1 MHKYYV
7 ILIAVVLSCLPALAT
22 QPVVAIHVSEL
33 TQAMETIPATP
44 PTPTDTGFQWWNPDW
59 HYLVMPETI
68 KEALRSDGTPYVVV
82 TDSDIS
88 AGKLLAPDGSPNYPI
103 VISLASE
110 SVRDDEITPLIN
122 YVSAGGYLL
131 VGSSA
136 FTRNPDGTTRG
147 DFALASSL
155 GMHMAN
161 ANLQDWIRTSTITVV
176 SPHRLV
182 SHLPSGTLNWQMPRF
197 AEDDGYNYQDTWQTV
212 AGDATVIVATDNGV
226 PMISVK
232 NYGKG
237 TFIYYAAMQP
247 MMAYSGWGPGMYAY
261 GIFRNSIQWAFEAAA
276 LPIFKLSPWPYP
288 YNAAYMMRHD
298 FEDYQ
303 DHISSIESSAEADN
317 AVGAKGD
324 YYFCTGTL
332 RVEMNNSPSVI
343 ASLRRAVSLYGATIG
358 SHNGGLPNPNYP
370 GEPISTYSYWHWG
383 PDEVLNDTIPGY
395 ANGAAYATSSIAA
408 SLADVDSWMS
418 GLDVNTRTWV
428 SPWFTATREQSL
440 QIVQQL
446 GIQTSG
452 EQKISPFP
460 HWTLST
466 QTPQTRHNFVN
477 IPASDWFVG
486 SDVAQSMEGH
496 AGAST
501 IDPLVDYYYSIGA
514 LINLYSHS
522 LSTDPL
528 PSIYLHYTAAKPAIW
543 PTNASSIYTWWT
555 NRSLVQ
561 IVPAYT
567 IQGNRFVITAA
578 VSGAV
583 DPQTAVE
590 LAIPNWAMASAGIQV
605 KVNGAFADP
614 STYRIYNQGLKIL
627 VGTSVST
634 VEVSYPLT
642 AGPTAADDTYS
653 VLSSSALAISAPGV
667 LSNDSN
673 PAGGGLTAVLATE
686 PMHGVLSF
694 NADGS
699 FTYTP
704 SAGFVGTDVFGYYAT
719 DGTSQSRVAAVNIN
733 VLSAFPPPTAAND
746 DYRTAQNATLNI
758 PAPGVLTNDS
768 SNGNGSLTAT
778 LMSSPIYGTVSL
790 NGDGSFT
797 YVPNAGFSGVDT
809 FTYKAFGAGLGSNTA
824 TVSITVTAPGATVL
838 FSDDFSGAPGPDPL
852 WLTVTGTWN
861 VANGIMQGSSPAGN
875 YGNAYVNGTWTN
887 YSLQGQVQFPTGAFA
902 GGLGGYVNSSTGAH
916 YAAWIYP
923 ESTPG
928 GLATLRLIK
937 FQNWNTWSTLSQASI
952 PAVGSSPH
960 TVVMTFQGNAI
971 QVSVDATQYV
981 SFTDTT
987 SPLLSGGISLDMWT
1001 SGMPY
1006 TLTFD
1011 NILVQ
1016 SVSTSPVAQND
1027 SYQTT
1032 QDSTL
1037 TVTAPGVLSNDSS
1050 NGNGIMTAAAV
1061 APPVHGSL
1069 SLNTDGSY
1077 TYTPT
1082 SGFSGV
1088 DTFTYQASAGGLL
1101 SNTATVTINV
1111 TASGNSLLFSDDFSG
1126 QPGPDPLWVTV
1137 SGTWN
1142 VSNGVM
1148 QGSSAGG
1155 NYGYAYASGSWTDYT
1170 LQGQV
1175 QFLSG
1180 GYGGGLGGRLNSS
1193 TGAHYAT
1200 WIYPETSSGGPATLR
1215 LIKFQ
1220 DWTTWSTLSQVSLPA
1235 VGTIPHTLVVTL
1247 QNNGIQVSVDG
1258 VQYLNVTDASNPFLS
1273 GGVSM
1278 DMWTSTPYTLTFDN
1292 ILVQALSSAPVA
1304 QNDNYQTT
1312 QGTALTVSAPG
1323 VLGNDTGGS
1332 GATAIL
1338 ATSPANGTLV
1348 LQADGS
1354 FTYTPSAGF
1363 TGSDSFTYQASFGGK
1378 SSNIATVT
1386 VTVTP
1391 IAVASVVLNPVNV
1404 AGGTSS
1410 VGTLTLNA
1418 PAPNGGALV
1427 TLNSSNPQLA
1437 AVPANVTVAANGT
1450 AATFAVTTSPVAS
1463 NTPVTVSASYNSTAK
1478 SATLTVLSP
1487 VLSGVSLN
1495 PSSIQGGSAASGTVT
1510 LNAPAPTGD
1519 AAVTLLSSDTSTAT
1533 VPASVVVAANAN
1545 TATFTVNTN
1554 PVASN
1559 TSLTI
1564 SAIYNGTTQTAALTV
1579 TPAGLSAVTLSPA
1592 SVNGGTPSTGTLT
1605 LNGPAPAGGAVV
1617 TLSSNNTAAATVSP
1631 NVTIAANATTAT
1643 FTVTTIPVSAN
1654 TSATISAIYGGATQ
1668 TGTLTVTAATLTSVS
1683 LNPTSVRGGSNS
1695 TGTVTLNGPAPA
1707 GGAVVTLSSS
1717 NTAAATL
1724 PASVT
1729 VAVNSRTATFT
1740 VTTIPVAANTSATM
1754 SAIYAGTTQT
1764 ASLTVAPAT
1773 LNTVSLNPT
1782 SVRGGTSST
1791 GTVAL
1796 NGPAPAGG
1804 AVVTLL
1810 SSNPAAATVPT
1821 SVTIAANATTASFTV
1836 TTIPVAA
1843 NSSATISAIYAG
1855 TTRTATLTV
1864 TAATLNSVSLSP
1876 TSVPGGTTST
1886 GTVTLSGPAPS
1897 GGAVVTLTSS
1907 RTSAATVP
1915 ASVTIAANATTA
1927 TFAVT
1932 SIPVASNT
1940 SATISAIY
1948 AGTTR
1953 TASLTVTSAT
1963 LTSVS
1968 LNPTSVKGGG
1978 TSTGTVTLNGPA
1990 PSGGTVVTLT
2000 SSNTGVA
2007 TVPSSTTVSAGS
2019 TTASFT
2025 VSTRTVTLTR
2035 TVTISATKGV
2045 TRNATLTVTP

>member
-1 MHKYYV
+1 MRKYF
-7 ILIAVVLSCLPALAT
+7 LIFCVTVSLCLPALAT

-33 TQAMETIPATP
+33 TQALETTPATP
-44 PTPTDTGFQWWNPDW
+44 PTPTNTGYQWWNPDW

-68 KEALRSDGTPYVVV
+68 KEALRSDGTPYAVV
-82 TDSDIS
+82 TDADIS
-88 AGKLLAPDGSPNYPI
+88 AGKLVAPDGSPNYPI

-110 SVRDDEITPLIN
+110 AIRDDEITPLIN

-147 DFALASSL
+147 DFALASSI
-155 GMHMAN
+155 GMHMAS
-161 ANLQDWIRTSTITVV
+161 ANLQNWIQTSTMTVV

-197 AEDDGYNYQDTWQTV
+197 AEDDAYNYQDTWQTV

-261 GIFRNSIQWAFEAAA
+261 GIFRNAIQWAFEGAA

-288 YNAAYMMRHD
+288 YNAAYMVRHD

-303 DHISSIESSAEADN
+303 DEISSVESSAQADN

-343 ASLRRAVSLYGATIG
+343 DSLRRAVSLYGATIG

-383 PDEVLNDTIPGY
+383 PDEVLDDTIPGY
-395 ANGAAYATSSIAA
+395 ANGAAYAKSSIAA

-418 GLDVNTRTWV
+418 GLNVNTRTWV

-477 IPASDWFVG
+477 IPASDWFIG

-528 PSIYLHYTAAKPAIW
+528 PSIYLQYTAAKPAIW

-555 NRSLVQ
+555 NRSPVQ
-561 IVPAYT
+561 VVPAYT

-590 LAIPNWAMASAGIQV
+590 LAIPNWTIASTGMQV

-614 STYRIYNQGLKIL
+614 STYRIYNQGIKIL

-653 VLSSSALAISAPGV
+653 VLSSSALAVAAPGV
-667 LSNDSN
+667 LANDSN
-673 PAGGGLTAVLATE
+673 PGGSLTAVLATQ
-686 PMHGVLSF
+686 PAHGVLSF

-699 FTYTP
+699 FNYTP

-719 DGTSQSRVAAVNIN
+719 DGTNQSRVAAVTIN

-746 DYRTAQNATLNI
+746 DYQIGQNKTLTV
-758 PAPGVLTNDS
+758 PAPGVLGNDS
-768 SNGNGSLTAT
+768 NNGNGSLTAT
-778 LMSSPIYGTVSL
+778 LVSSPIYGIVTL
-790 NGDGSFT
+790 NTDGSFT

-809 FTYKAFGAGLGSNTA
+809 FTYRAFAAGLGSNTA

-838 FSDDFSGAPGPDPL
+838 FSDDFSGTPGPDPL
-852 WLTVTGTWN
+852 WVTVSGTWN

-902 GGLGGYVNSSTGAH
+902 GGFGGYVNSSTGAH
-916 YAAWIYP
+916 YAAWVYP

-937 FQNWNTWSTLSQASI
+937 FQNWSTWSTLSQASI

-971 QVSVDATQYV
+971 QVSVDGTQYV

-987 SPLLSGGISLDMWT
+987 SPLLSGGVSLDMWT
-1001 SGMPY
+1001 SGTPY

-1050 NGNGIMTAAAV
+1050 NGNGNGIMTAAAF

-1069 SLNTDGSY
+1069 SLNTDGSF

-1088 DTFTYQASAGGLL
+1088 DTFTYQASAGGLP
-1101 SNTATVTINV
+1101 SNTATVTIKV
-1111 TASGNSLLFSDDFSG
+1111 TAPGNSLLFSDDFSG

-1235 VGTIPHTLVVTL
+1235 VGTTPHTLVVTF
-1247 QNNGIQVSVDG
+1247 QSNGIQVSVDG

-1312 QGTALTVSAPG
+1312 QGTALSVSAPG

-1332 GATAIL
+1332 GATAVL
-1338 ATSPANGTLV
+1338 ASNPANGALV

-1410 VGTLTLNA
+1410 VGTITLNA

-1437 AVPANVTVAANGT
+1437 AVPANVTVAANGA
-1450 AATFAVTTSPVAS
+1450 AATFAVTTSPIAS
-1463 NTPVTVSASYNSTAK
+1463 NTPVTVSASYNSSTQ

-1487 VLSGVSLN
+1487 LLSSVSLS
-1495 PSSIQGGSAASGTVT
+1495 PSSVQGGSAANGTVT
-1510 LNAPAPTGD
+1510 LNAPAPTG
-1519 AAVTLLSSDTSTAT
+1519 
-1533 VPASVVVAANAN
+1533 
-1545 TATFTVNTN
+1545 
-1554 PVASN
+1554 
-1559 TSLTI
+1559 
-1564 SAIYNGTTQTAALTV
+1564 
-1579 TPAGLSAVTLSPA
+1579 
-1592 SVNGGTPSTGTLT
+1592 
-1605 LNGPAPAGGAVV
+1605 GAVV
-1617 TLSSNNTAAATVSP
+1617 TLSSSNTSAVTVPASVTVAANAATATFVVSTTPVANNTSVTISAIYNSTTQTAALAVTPAVLNSLSLNPVSVMGGASSTGTVSLSGPAPIGGTVVTLSNSNTSAATVPASVTVAANATTANFTITTTP
-1631 NVTIAANATTAT
+1631 VATNASATISAVTAGTTQTATLAVTAASLTSVSLIPSSVLGGTTATGTVTLNGRAPSGGSVVTLTSSNTSAAAVPGSVTIPANATTAT
-1643 FTVTTIPVSAN
+1643 FTVTSIPVASN
-1654 TSATISAIYGGATQ
+1654 TSITISAIYA
-1668 TGTLTVTAATLTSVS
+1668 GTTRTANLTVTAATLTSVS
-1683 LNPTSVRGGSNS
+1683 LNPTSV
-1695 TGTVTLNGPAPA
+1695 L
-1707 GGAVVTLSSS
+1707 
-1717 NTAAATL
+1717 
-1724 PASVT
+1724 
-1729 VAVNSRTATFT
+1729 
-1740 VTTIPVAANTSATM
+1740 
-1754 SAIYAGTTQT
+1754 
-1764 ASLTVAPAT
+1764 
-1773 LNTVSLNPT
+1773 
-1782 SVRGGTSST
+1782 
-1791 GTVAL
+1791 
-1796 NGPAPAGG
+1796 
-1804 AVVTLL
+1804 
-1810 SSNPAAATVPT
+1810 
-1821 SVTIAANATTASFTV
+1821 
-1836 TTIPVAA
+1836 
-1843 NSSATISAIYAG
+1843 
-1855 TTRTATLTV
+1855 
-1864 TAATLNSVSLSP
+1864 
-1876 TSVPGGTTST
+1876 GGTTST
-1886 GTVTLSGPAPS
+1886 GTVTLNGRAPF
-1897 GGAVVTLTSS
+1897 GGSVVTLTSS

-1927 TFAVT
+1927 TFTVT

-1940 SATISAIY
+1940 SVTISAIY
-1948 AGTTR
+1948 AGTTP
-1953 TASLTVTSAT
+1953 TTSLTVTAAT

-1968 LNPTSVKGGG
+1968 LNPTSLKGGG
-1978 TSTGTVTLNGPA
+1978 TSTGTVNLNGLA

-2007 TVPSSTTVSAGS
+2007 TVPSSATVSAGS
-2019 TTASFT
+2019 TTATFT
-2025 VSTRTVTLTR
+2025 VSTKTVTLTSR
-2035 TVTISATKGV
+2035 LLKNDS
-2045 TRNATLTVTP
+2045 